1 MCSFGAHHLIACHH
15 PTLWKDELLPRRDI
29 VVIGGSLGAIRA
41 LQELVR
47 ELPSDFSAP
56 IFVVVHIPSDV
67 PSLLHQLL
75 ARSGGIPAIQPFDG
89 DPIEAGHIYVAPPD
103 HHLTIEPGVVRVL
116 RGPRENRHRPA
127 IDPLFRTAART
138 YGSRVVGVI
147 LSGRLDDGSAGLLAV
162 KGRGG
167 MTVVQDP
174 DEADSPEMPARAIQY
189 VRPDYVLPSRAIGQ
203 KLTSLTQESDRLV
216 MAGKKSARSET
227 GNNSED
233 NLHAA
238 YADEGEGTP
247 SVFAC
252 PECSGVLWELKD
264 HELVRFR
271 CRVGHSYT
279 MDSLHQEFSQSTE
292 AALWAA
298 MRALEEKS
306 AMNRR
311 IAEGSQTN
319 ESLAKRFL
327 DQAQSDDASAKVI
340 REIIFKNS
348 GQPKV
353 EETRE
358 KTGT

>member
-1 MCSFGAHHLIACHH
+1 M
-15 PTLWKDELLPRRDI
+15 PRHDI
-29 VVIGGSLGAIRA
+29 VVIGGSLGAIGT
-41 LQELVR
+41 LKEIVR
-47 ELPSDFSAP
+47 GLPRDLSAAV
-56 IFVVVHIPSDV
+56 FVVVHIPPDT
-67 PSLLHQLL
+67 PSLLPTVLSRL
-75 ARSGGIPAIQPFDG
+75 GPIPAVSPSDG
-89 DPIEAGHIYVAPPD
+89 DRIEGGYIYVAPPD
-103 HHLTIEPGVVRVL
+103 HHLTIEPGIIRVL

-127 IDPLFRTAART
+127 IDPLFRTAARI
-138 YGSRVVGVI
+138 YGARVVGVV

-167 MTVVQDP
+167 VTIVQDP
-174 DEADSPEMPARAIQY
+174 NDADSAEMPERAIQY
-189 VRPDYVLPSRAIGQ
+189 VRPDYVLPGGAIGR

-216 MAGKKSARSET
+216 MAGKKSAKSES
-227 GNNSED
+227 GNNTEN

-238 YADEGEGTP
+238 YPDEGEGTP

-279 MDSLHQEFSQSTE
+279 MDSLHQEFSESTE

-298 MRALEEKS
+298 MRALEEKA

-311 IAEGSQTN
+311 IAETRTTSET
-319 ESLAKRFL
+319 LANRIL
-327 DQAQSDDASAKVI
+327 DQAESDDASAKII
-340 REIIFKNS
+340 REIIFKS
-348 GQPKV
+348 SSHPEA
-353 EETRE
+353 EEAKD